1 MNQRNSLTGI
11 SLFFNLKI
19 GGLIYICNLIS
30 TMQNSPKLRMLSFLL
45 GSFFLGSCSSTY
57 QVVKSNRGEYKVS
70 EEASVDSAIIR
81 TYQPYKLKLDSQMNE
96 VLGYSEHEL
105 TKKMVNGESSLGNF
119 LADASLFEARKT
131 IPQID
136 FTMPSG
142 NGGLRND
149 LPSGA
154 ITLSNIFQLMP
165 FENELIVFEL
175 KGSDVQTLLDYIA
188 RTGGQPIGGLTMKI
202 KEKKPAD
209 VLVGG
214 KPFDPLKN
222 YSVLT
227 SDYIAGGADGI
238 SSFKNPVSSKV
249 LGLKIRDA
257 LIQYIK
263 ETKNKGVKISSKLD
277 GRMTND

>member
-1 MNQRNSLTGI
+1 
-11 SLFFNLKI
+11 
-19 GGLIYICNLIS
+19 
-30 TMQNSPKLRMLSFLL
+30 MLSFML
-45 GSFFLGSCSSTY
+45 GSFFLCSCSSTY
-57 QVVKSNRGEYKVS
+57 QVVKSNRGAYKVS
-70 EEASVDSAIIR
+70 KEVTIDSAIIR
-81 TYQPYKLKLDSQMNE
+81 AYQPYKLKLDSQMNE

-105 TKKMVNGESSLGNF
+105 TKKLEGGESSLGNF
-119 LADASLFEARKT
+119 FADATLFEARKT
-131 IPQID
+131 NPQID

-154 ITLSNIFQLMP
+154 ITLSNVFQLMP
-165 FENELIVFEL
+165 FENELVVFEL
-175 KGSDVQTLLDYIA
+175 KGSDVQALLDYIA
-188 RTGGQPIGGLTMKI
+188 RTGGQPIAGLRMRI
-202 KEKKPAD
+202 KANKPVD
-209 VLVGG
+209 VLIGS
-214 KPFDPLKN
+214 KPFDPSKN

-257 LIQYIK
+257 LIQYVR
-263 ETKNKGVKISSKLD
+263 EKNDKGVKISSKLD

>member
-1 MNQRNSLTGI
+1 MNQRNPLTRI
-11 SLFFNLKI
+11 SLFFNLET
-19 GGLIYICNLIS
+19 GRLIYICNLIS
-30 TMQNSPKLRMLSFLL
+30 TMQNKAKFRVLSFLL

-57 QVVKSNRGEYKVS
+57 QVIQSNRGEYKVS
-70 EEASVDSAIIR
+70 EEVPADSAIIR

-96 VLGYSEHEL
+96 VLGYSENEL
-105 TKKMVNGESSLGNF
+105 TKELVNGESSLGNF
-119 LADASLFEARKT
+119 LADASLFEARK
-131 IPQID
+131 IVPQVD

-154 ITLSNIFQLMP
+154 IMLSNVFQLMP
-165 FENELIVFEL
+165 FENELVVFEL

-188 RTGGQPIGGLTMKI
+188 ASGGQPVGDLTMKI
-202 KEKKPAD
+202 KANKPVD
-209 VLVGG
+209 VLIGG
-214 KPFDPLKN
+214 KPFDPSKS

-263 ETKNKGVKISSKLD
+263 DSKNKGVKISSKLD
-277 GRMTND
+277 GRITND

>member
-1 MNQRNSLTGI
+1 
-11 SLFFNLKI
+11 
-19 GGLIYICNLIS
+19 
-30 TMQNSPKLRMLSFLL
+30 MQNSTKPGILIFLL
-45 GSFFLGSCSSTY
+45 GSFLSGACSSTY
-57 QVVKSNRGEYKVS
+57 RVVKSNRSEYKITQHVP
-70 EEASVDSAIIR
+70 ADSSIIR
-81 TYQPYKLKLDSQMNE
+81 TYQPYKLKLDSQLNE
-96 VLGYSEHEL
+96 VLGYSENEL
-105 TKKMVNGESSLGNF
+105 TKQIVNGESSLGNF

-136 FTMPSG
+136 FSMPSG

-175 KGSDVQTLLDYIA
+175 KGSAVQTLLDYIA
-188 RTGGQPIGGLTMKI
+188 RTGGQPIAGLTMKI
-202 KEKKPAD
+202 KANKPVD
-209 VLVGG
+209 VLIGG
-214 KPFDPLKN
+214 KPFDPSKN

-238 SSFKNPVSSKV
+238 SSFKNPLSSKV

-257 LIQYIK
+257 LIQYVK

>member
-1 MNQRNSLTGI
+1 MKKRNPLTRI
-11 SLFFNLKI
+11 SLFFNLEI

-30 TMQNSPKLRMLSFLL
+30 TMQNSTKLSTLSFLL
-45 GSFFLGSCSSTY
+45 GSFFLCACSSTY
-57 QVVKSNRGEYKVS
+57 QVVKSNRGEYKVTQDVTADS
-70 EEASVDSAIIR
+70 SVIR

-96 VLGYSEHEL
+96 VLGYSENEL
-105 TKKMVNGESSLGNF
+105 TKKLVNGESSLGNF
-119 LADASLFEARKT
+119 LADASLAEARK
-131 IPQID
+131 IVPQID

-149 LPSGA
+149 LPLGA
-154 ITLSNIFQLMP
+154 ITLSNVFQLMP

-188 RTGGQPIGGLTMKI
+188 VSGGQPVGGLTMKI
-202 KEKKPAD
+202 KAKKPAD
-209 VLVGG
+209 VLIGG
-214 KPFDPLKN
+214 KPFDPSKS

-238 SSFKNPVSSKV
+238 SSFKKPVSSKV

-263 ETKNKGVKISSKLD
+263 ESKNKGVKISSKLD
-277 GRMTND
+277 GRITND